1 MHLPAGTTST
11 VPESGWTSKDPGDSG
26 GMNLGPGV
34 TRNAF
39 QHCHESGML
48 AALSRAPGRE
58 DQNRPKKSPEKERQL
73 HPAPP
78 PPSVS
83 LSPRRGPQPRWEH
96 GLRPGGRAMGLRLRA
111 VPLSFRVSS
120 RIFLTASRALL
131 SLFPAMITC
140 MPSLARCFAVA
151 KPMPSVPPVTMAT
164 RPGCGGKTA
173 EEAKRQPGK
182 V

>member
-1 MHLPAGTTST
+1 MHLLAGTTST

-26 GMNLGPGV
+26 GMNSGPGV

-96 GLRPGGRAMGLRLRA
+96 GLRPGGQATGLRLRA

-131 SLFPAMITC
+131 SLFPA
-140 MPSLARCFAVA
+140 
-151 KPMPSVPPVTMAT
+151 T
-164 RPGCGGKTA
+164 RRRKDTIQG
-173 EEAKRQPGK
+173 EEATPRETMFSGDTERGPKMRYCLPAFWP
-182 V
+182 